1 MTDFSVSEESVPAWL
16 RCKERGSAWSI
27 RLGVHLAL
35 LLGRPLARLFLPLG
49 CLYFLLFAPE
59 AQNASR
65 DYLGR
70 VLGRKPGLRDV
81 FRHYH
86 AFGACILDRLFFVKG
101 RTDLF
106 DVRIIGEE
114 LLIDL
119 LARNSGCFLL
129 GAHIGS
135 FEVLRAMGRAHPDL
149 RINML
154 MYEENAQKI
163 AAALGDIAPEMAR
176 EIISLGRPDSFI
188 RTLSS
193 LDGGNFVGLLADRS
207 LTSDHQIRLPFL
219 DAPAPFSPGAFR
231 MMALLKKPVL
241 LMVGLYRGGNRYD
254 IHIERFAMPDDLP
267 QRAGA
272 AEIEAL
278 AARYA
283 GRLDHYCRAAPY
295 NWFNFYKFWE

>member
-1 MTDFSVSEESVPAWL
+1 MTDFSVSDDSLPEWL
-16 RCKERGSAWSI
+16 RCKERGSAWSM
-27 RLGVHLAL
+27 RLGVRLAL
-35 LLGRPLARLFLPLG
+35 QLGRPLARLFLPLG
-49 CLYFLLFAPE
+49 CLYFLLSSPE
-59 AQNASR
+59 AQHASR

-70 VLGRKPGLRDV
+70 ALGRRAGLRDV
-81 FRHYH
+81 FRHFH
-86 AFGACILDRLFFVKG
+86 AFGACILDRVFFVKG
-101 RTDLF
+101 RTELF

-114 LLIDL
+114 LLIES
-119 LARNSGCFLL
+119 LAQKSGCFLL

-135 FEVLRAMGRAHPDL
+135 FEALRAMGRAHPDL
-149 RINML
+149 RVNML
-154 MYEENAQKI
+154 MFEENAQKF
-163 AAALGDIAPEMAR
+163 AALMGDIAPDMAE
-176 EIISLGRPDSFI
+176 EIISLGQPDSFI
-188 RTLSS
+188 RTLQS
-193 LDGGNFVGLLADRS
+193 LERGHFVGLLADRS

-241 LMVGLYRGGNRYD
+241 LMIGLYRGGNRYD

-267 QRAGA
+267 QRAGP

-283 GRLDHYCRAAPY
+283 GRLDHYCRTAPY

>member
-1 MTDFSVSEESVPAWL
+1 MTDFSVREDGMPEWL
-16 RCKERGSAWSI
+16 RRKERGSAWAI
-27 RLGVHLAL
+27 RLGVHVALA
-35 LLGRPLARLFLPLG
+35 LGRPLARLFLPLG
-49 CLYFLLFAPE
+49 CLYFLASTAE
-59 AQNASR
+59 ARRASR

-70 VLGRKPGLRDV
+70 VLGRRPGLWHV

-86 AFGACILDRLFFVKG
+86 AFGACILDRVFFVKG

-106 DVRIIGEE
+106 DIRIIGEE
-114 LLIDL
+114 LLIDH

-154 MYEENAQKI
+154 MFEENAQKI
-163 AAALGDIAPEMAR
+163 AAAMGGIAPDIAK

-188 RTLSS
+188 RTLRS
-193 LDGGNFVGLLADRS
+193 LDRGNFVGLLADRS
-207 LTSDHQIRLPFL
+207 LSSDHHIRLPLL
-219 DAPAPFSPGAFR
+219 DAPAPLSTGAFR

-241 LMVGLYRGGNRYD
+241 LMIGLYRGGNRYD

-267 QRAGA
+267 RRAGP